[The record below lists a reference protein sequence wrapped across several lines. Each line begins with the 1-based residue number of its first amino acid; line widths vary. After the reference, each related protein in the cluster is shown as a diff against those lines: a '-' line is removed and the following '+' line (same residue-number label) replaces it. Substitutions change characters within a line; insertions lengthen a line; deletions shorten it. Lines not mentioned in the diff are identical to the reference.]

1 MADGVH
7 FELEDHTIEVINA
20 LDSAIEQYLLEA
32 SAEIESQAARNTRVS
47 TGQLKGSWTSEV
59 DVESGTAT
67 IGSPEENAVWEEL
80 GTGEYAAEGN
90 GRKGGWYIHES
101 MLDEKAKSKMKKVI
115 GKNGEVFYFTKG
127 KHPTH
132 ALQKAFDSKKEI
144 LKKHAGEV
152 LSREMGD

>member
-59 DVESGTAT
+59 DAEAGTAT

-144 LKKHAGEV
+144 LKKHADEV

>member
-1 MADGVH
+1 MADV
-7 FELEDHTIEVINA
+7 EVKLEDYTVEVINA

-32 SAEIESQAARNTRVS
+32 SSEIESQAARNTRVS
-47 TGQLKGSWTSEV
+47 TGKLKGSWTSEV
-59 DVESGTAT
+59 AAEAATAT
-67 IGSPEENAVWEEL
+67 VGSPEENAIWEEF

-132 ALQKAFDSKKEI
+132 ALQKAFDSKKEV

>member
-1 MADGVH
+1 MAEMQVK
-7 FELEDHTIEVINA
+7 LEDYSVQVLNA

-59 DVESGTAT
+59 DTESNTAT
-67 IGSPEENAVWEEL
+67 IGSPEQNAIWEEF

-115 GKNGEVFYFTKG
+115 GKGGEVFYFTKG

-144 LKKHAGEV
+144 LKKHAEEV
-152 LSREMGD
+152 LSTEMGD

>member
-1 MADGVH
+1 MADV
-7 FELEDHTIEVINA
+7 EVKLEDYTVEVINA

-32 SAEIESQAARNTRVS
+32 SSEIGSQAARNTRVS
-47 TGQLKGSWTSEV
+47 TGKLKGSWTSAV
-59 DVESGTAT
+59 DAEAATAT
-67 IGSPEENAVWEEL
+67 VGSPEENAIWEEF

-132 ALQKAFDSKKEI
+132 ALQKAFDSKKEV